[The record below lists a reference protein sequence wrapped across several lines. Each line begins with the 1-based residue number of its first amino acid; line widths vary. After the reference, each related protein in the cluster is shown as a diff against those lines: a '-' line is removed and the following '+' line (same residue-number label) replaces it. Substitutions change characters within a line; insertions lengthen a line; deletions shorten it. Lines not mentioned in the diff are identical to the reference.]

1 MSNNFNPGFD
11 REKLAFLELANR
23 GDGLDP
29 IEYLYAGDAS
39 FESVL
44 ASYVKGGMFDIN
56 MLYVI
61 NIDAK
66 DILTVT
72 IEGQI
77 ATFDLIYANTIINKE
92 EIHTDKFFA
101 NDVTIRKSLNVG
113 SFFNPS
119 TTYMAGSVTI
129 VRGPFAAEV
138 SLFNMT
144 STTIGTI
151 SAIGIISISG
161 LGGVEIN
168 PITSVIPIL
177 GVVGI
182 YSGSNISMSAPI
194 INIGSLF
201 SLWANTN
208 SINITSL
215 LNINIETADT
225 TITSPITVI
234 NAATNMDINAGIC
247 TIVCGTTLVIDSPNT
262 TITSPIT
269 VINAATNMDINAG
282 ICTIVCGTTLVIDS
296 PNTTITSPIITILA
310 TTNISVTT
318 TIMEVTGGVEVTGEV
333 TARIGITFGN
343 ISFTGDLGAYGTY
356 FWPSPP
362 FIFPIPEIEMEYLSV
377 LEGGILIWKTQLLET
392 VVEFPTIIQYLSCH
406 DGVLVWL
413 IEELPLSETIPVGTV
428 VPVPIINYLSCSDGL
443 LIWTSSTI
451 NVIGTLPVAS
461 GEIKVNNNIN
471 IDGTEYIIP
480 KFNKDNNSG

>member
-262 TITSPIT
+262 TITSPI
-269 VINAATNMDINAG
+269 
-282 ICTIVCGTTLVIDS
+282 
-296 PNTTITSPIITILA
+296 ITILA